1 MFMDPNM
8 DEFLHEITSILMNHL
23 EKILLVDTGHHLDI
37 LEGVRYSI
45 FTDSNNWSNV
55 VFLSF
60 NFYPN
65 TTIKDR

>member
-37 LEGVRYSI
+37 LEGVRYPI